1 MISHIQHAEWIAQ
14 KVETRQIERR
24 AQRRGECDIVTE
36 LKTLTAAR
44 G

>member
-14 KVETRQIERR
+14 KVETRQIE
-24 AQRRGECDIVTE
+24 